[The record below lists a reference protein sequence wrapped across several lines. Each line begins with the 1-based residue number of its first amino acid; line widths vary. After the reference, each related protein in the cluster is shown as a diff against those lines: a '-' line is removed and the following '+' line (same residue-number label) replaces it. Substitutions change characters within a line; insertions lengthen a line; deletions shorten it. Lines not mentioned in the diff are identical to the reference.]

1 MANMSADQVMLNFQ
15 HKMLPTWF
23 YDDPKQ
29 FVGVVS
35 MEKTALFEIVSELFR
50 RAGVENP
57 YNAGQF
63 GADYAEVSKN
73 VGVLNVRF
81 PNAENAPLCHS
92 AMCFFD
98 KNFKYTSYYTV
109 EKGDDTREKFPVLGI
124 WAKNDDKLEHI
135 NLGMAS
141 LDPDERMMEC
151 IDMFMGKYADD
162 LEKEYGKQVE
172 E

>member
-1 MANMSADQVMLNFQ
+1 MENMSIDQVMLNFQ

-29 FVGVVS
+29 FVGVTS
-35 MEKTALFEIVSELFR
+35 MEPTALFEIVNELFR

-57 YNAGQF
+57 YKAGQF
-63 GADYAEVSKN
+63 GVEYVEVSKN

-81 PNAENAPLCHS
+81 PKAENSPLCHS

-98 KNFKYTSYYTV
+98 KEFKYIRYYTV
-109 EKGDDTREKFPVLGI
+109 EKGDDTKEKFPVMGV
-124 WAKNDDKLEHI
+124 WAKDGDKLEHI
-135 NLGMAS
+135 ALGMAS
-141 LDPDERMMEC
+141 LDPDDRMMEC
-151 IDMFMGKYADD
+151 IDMFMGKYGDD
-162 LEKEYGKQVE
+162 IARDYDEQVE